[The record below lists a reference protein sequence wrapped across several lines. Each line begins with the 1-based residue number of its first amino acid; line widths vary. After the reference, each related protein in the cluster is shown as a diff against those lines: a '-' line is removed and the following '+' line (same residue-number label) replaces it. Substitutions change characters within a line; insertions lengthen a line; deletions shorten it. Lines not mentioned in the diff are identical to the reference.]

1 MIYIVAL
8 IAFLCGLFLMGFLEI
23 KNFDRIWDDAYS
35 IGFRNGEELE
45 KVKQAIAQIKKSNE
59 SDKET
64 LIALEKCTR
73 SKNK

>member
-35 IGFRNGEELE
+35 IGFRNGEELA
-45 KVKQAIAQIKKSNE
+45 KFKQEIARIKKLSEEVSNE
-59 SDKET
+59 T
-64 LIALEKCTR
+64 
-73 SKNK
+73 N